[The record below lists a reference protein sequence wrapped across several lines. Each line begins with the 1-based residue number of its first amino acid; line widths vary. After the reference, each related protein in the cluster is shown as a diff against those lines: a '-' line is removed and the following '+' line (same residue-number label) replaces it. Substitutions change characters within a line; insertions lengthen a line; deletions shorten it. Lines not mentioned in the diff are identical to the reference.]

1 MNKNKKK
8 AFSKL
13 LRIIKNLRKEVVAVN
28 PDGEWQE
35 YMLMC
40 LQEFFNEIENTSIYC
55 VEKVG
60 RRSSAYKKFEIVYS
74 MFGNFSWFDPTQS
87 DNPKIDPPSFGR
99 CLEFVREILGD
110 EGAQT
115 LCCAI
120 NEFIIQILKEKGE

>member
-1 MNKNKKK
+1 MNKNTKN
-8 AFSKL
+8 AFLKL
-13 LRIIKNLRKEVVAVN
+13 LRTIKNLRKEVVAVN

-35 YMLMC
+35 YMLVC
-40 LQEFFNEIENTSIYC
+40 LQEFFNEIENTFIYC

-60 RRSSAYKKFEIVYS
+60 RRSAYEKFEIVYS

-99 CLEFVREILGD
+99 CLEFVRETLGEED
-110 EGAQT
+110 AQT
-115 LCCAI
+115 LCHVI